1 MCRVR
6 FAGDRAIGILI
17 GQGNL
22 MSWERDGQGNFQGGL
37 INGASSAEQHSAGV
51 TPYDS
56 LTSAYEKVEAARS
69 SSNAGSGATYA
80 QSYGP
85 TAGSGQQYYEPGS
98 SGGSEFS
105 FLGFFKVLMLGL
117 ILFVT
122 YLVYDGTSE
131 KVQPYR
137 VGLSIGYPGGTMN
150 AEALKTMRNTKSLE
164 FLYVEGTK
172 VEDIWKKCKVK
183 NCWMPD
189 IKAFDAFKQFAKN
202 PASYEHQICVEF
214 GHIANTSSVKP
225 VWMFDRKNVDCLQTN
240 INEVRKSVE
249 SHNRW
254 SMLFS
259 AIVFIAGMIFLVK
272 ATKSR
277 K

>member
-1 MCRVR
+1 M
-6 FAGDRAIGILI
+6 
-17 GQGNL
+17 N
-22 MSWERDGQGNFQGGL
+22 WERDGQGNYQGGL
-37 INGASSAEQHSAGV
+37 INGASTTEQHFAGV
-51 TPYDS
+51 TPCDS
-56 LTSAYEKVEAARS
+56 LTSAYEKVEAARA

-80 QSYGP
+80 PSYGP
-85 TAGSGQQYYEPGS
+85 TGGSGQHYYGPVYYSGS
-98 SGGSEFS
+98 KFS
-105 FLGFFKVLMLGL
+105 LQRFFNVLMFGL

-122 YLVYDGTSE
+122 YLVYDATSE

-137 VGLSIGYPGGTMN
+137 VGLSIGYPGGTLN
-150 AEALKTMRNTKSLE
+150 AKDLKTLRDTKRLE

-189 IKAFDAFKQFAKN
+189 MQAFDAFKQFAKN

-214 GHIANTSSVKP
+214 GHTANTSSVKP
-225 VWMFDRKNVDCLQTN
+225 VWTVDRKNVDCLQTN

-254 SMLFS
+254 SMLFA
-259 AIVFIAGMIFLVK
+259 AIAFIAGMILLVK
-272 ATKSR
+272 ANKSW